1 MLVRLAE
8 LGYFFARFLHFSE
21 MLFFLG
27 GWFGDCRKMI
37 IFVVGGHGTAIVKDL
52 KNIDI

>member
-21 MLFFLG
+21 MLFFSG
-27 GWFGDCRKMI
+27 RFDDCRKMI